1 MGTSL
6 QLVPLLEPIRPEME
20 QVESLF
26 IEALAGVEEP
36 LSSMLR
42 PSLGGGKRLR
52 PALVVLIGRM
62 FDQPAAPFR
71 SLAAAM
77 DMLHAATLIHDD
89 VVDGASMRRGQ
100 ETLHT
105 RWPAGAT
112 VLAGD
117 YLLGQSTSLI
127 ADLGHPRILKLFG
140 IVLRT
145 MCAGEIRQMAVTRGR
160 HRDQEDYYRSIE
172 AKTASLFATSTEMAG
187 ILAGAEELQVVA
199 LRRFGREL
207 GMAFQIVDDVLDLT
221 GDAVQLG
228 KPIGS
233 DLRHG
238 LITLPILR
246 HLERM
251 EDDVHVNAVLSGRR
265 DEEHVRAAIAAV
277 RASGAIEISLAE
289 ARAHA
294 RRSQE
299 ALAPLPDNTPR
310 QLLHS
315 LVEYIVERNR

>member
-1 MGTSL
+1 M
-6 QLVPLLEPIRPEME
+6 
-20 QVESLF
+20 
-26 IEALAGVEEP
+26 
-36 LSSMLR
+36 
-42 PSLGGGKRLR
+42 
-52 PALVVLIGRM
+52 
-62 FDQPAAPFR
+62 
-71 SLAAAM
+71 
-77 DMLHAATLIHDD
+77 
-89 VVDGASMRRGQ
+89 
-100 ETLHT
+100 
-105 RWPAGAT
+105 
-112 VLAGD
+112 
-117 YLLGQSTSLI
+117 
-127 ADLGHPRILKLFG
+127 
-140 IVLRT
+140 
-145 MCAGEIRQMAVTRGR
+145 
-160 HRDQEDYYRSIE
+160 
-172 AKTASLFATSTEMAG
+172 
-187 ILAGAEELQVVA
+187 A

-221 GDAVQLG
+221 GDEVQLG

-246 HLERM
+246 YLERM

-294 RRSQE
+294 GRSQE

-315 LVEYIVERNR
+315 LAEYIVERKR